1 MMRAIKIIGGPS
13 LAGGWIVASIDTPE
27 IEIDAAGLDILPGL
41 IDVHGDAFERAVS
54 PRPGVTFPVE
64 IALAELETQLLA
76 AGITTAFLAI
86 TLSWEPGLRSRATYE
101 TLREAVRNRPAGAVP
116 ELKLHVRFEAHD
128 LADLDLLVEDIAAG
142 HIGMVSFNDHTPGI
156 VRKLSN
162 PAASAKFAERAGQ
175 SFEAF
180 AAVARAAME
189 IAPDAVEA
197 GRLRLAEAARNAKI
211 PMASHDDPDISARA
225 AFRAL
230 GSGISEFPITR
241 DVARDAISHGEEVV
255 MGAPNVVRGG
265 SHIGWHGAEA
275 LVQEGLCTVLCSD
288 YHYPSLLQA
297 IYRIA
302 RNGGAD
308 FADAVALVT
317 RNAAR
322 LAWLSD
328 RGDLGVGQRADLIL
342 VDPQP
347 VPRLA
352 MVIAGG
358 NLAYVAPDYAARLS
372 IKANRRDPAASIDPS
387 LAMTASG

>member
-1 MMRAIKIIGGPS
+1 MMRDIKLIGGPS
-13 LAGGWIVASIDTPE
+13 LSGGRIVASIDTPE

-54 PRPGVTFPVE
+54 PRPGVTFPVD
-64 IALAELETQLLA
+64 IALAELETHLLG

-101 TLREAVRNRPAGAVP
+101 MLRDAVRSRPAGAVP
-116 ELKLHVRFEAHD
+116 DLKLHVRFEAHN
-128 LADLDLLVEDIAAG
+128 LADLDMLLADIAAG
-142 HIGMVSFNDHTPGI
+142 HIGMISFNDHTPGI
-156 VRKLSN
+156 VRKLGN
-162 PAASAKFAERAGQ
+162 QAASAKYAERAGQ
-175 SFEAF
+175 KFEDF
-180 AAVARAAME
+180 AAVARQAMA
-189 IAPDAVEA
+189 IAPEAVEA
-197 GRLRLAEAARNAKI
+197 GRRRLAEAARHARI
-211 PMASHDDPDISARA
+211 PMASHDEPDIAARA
-225 AFRAL
+225 SFRAL
-230 GSGISEFPITR
+230 GSKTSEFPITR
-241 DVARDAISHGEEVV
+241 EVARDAISHGEEVV

-265 SHIGWHGAEA
+265 SHMGWHGAEA
-275 LVQEGLCTVLCSD
+275 LVQESLCTVLCSD

-302 RNGGAD
+302 RNGSAD
-308 FADAVALVT
+308 FSEAAALVT

-328 RGDLGVGQRADLIL
+328 RGDLNLGQRADLIL

-352 MVIAGG
+352 VVIVGG
-358 NLAYVAPDYAARLS
+358 VLAYAAPEYVDRLS
-372 IKANRRDPAASIDPS
+372 IKATRRDPAASTAPS